1 MLMKK
6 VLIVTFIVLD
16 IFLTILLVYS
26 LIQSKNTKTPELS
39 KIFRQT
45 GDLIVEKYTYQFI
58 ADVPVNGILTNSKS
72 LYRVVAESYVHL
84 NTNEI
89 VIEEKDKKTIYVKLP
104 PLQVDEPIIDEQNIQ
119 LLDVNYGWLTFNDE
133 EIDNISREKIRMKAN
148 EILQQIVTK
157 NYNNDITMAEKTVET
172 ILKKFYPDK
181 EIIFESK

>member
-45 GDLIVEKYTYQFI
+45 GDLIVQKYTYRFVV
-58 ADVPVNGILTNSKS
+58 DVDVNGILSDSKS
-72 LYRVVAESYVHL
+72 LYRAVAESYVHL

-89 VIEEKDKKTIYVKLP
+89 VIEEKDKKTICVKLP

-119 LLDVNYGWLTFNDE
+119 LLDVNYGWFTFNDE
-133 EIDNISREKIRMKAN
+133 EMDNMSREKIRSKAN
-148 EILQQIVTK
+148 EILEQLRAE
-157 NYNNDITMAEKTVET
+157 NYNNEITMAEKVVET

-181 EIIFESK
+181 EIIFEHN

>member
-6 VLIVTFIVLD
+6 VYVVILIILA
-16 IFLTILLVYS
+16 IFLAFVFVQTN
-26 LIQSKNTKTPELS
+26 SKKTPELS
-39 KIFRQT
+39 EIFRRT

-58 ADVPVNGILTNSKS
+58 ADVDVKGILTNSKS

-104 PLQVDEPIIDEQNIQ
+104 PLQVDEPIIDEKNIQ
-119 LLDVNYGWLTFNDE
+119 VLDVNYGWFTFNDE
-133 EIDNISREKIRMKAN
+133 EMDNMSREKIRSKAN
-148 EILQQIVTK
+148 EILEQLRAE
-157 NYNNDITMAEKTVET
+157 NYNNEITMAEKTVET

-181 EIIFESK
+181 EIIFEHN

>member
-6 VLIVTFIVLD
+6 VYRVILIILA
-16 IFLTILLVYS
+16 IFLAFVFVQTN
-26 LIQSKNTKTPELS
+26 SKKTPELS

-45 GDLIVEKYTYQFI
+45 GDLIVEKYTYRFI
-58 ADVPVNGILTNSKS
+58 VDVPVNGILTNSKS

-104 PLQVDEPIIDEQNIQ
+104 PLQVDEPIIDEKNIQ
-119 LLDVNYGWLTFNDE
+119 LLDVNYGWFTFNDE
-133 EIDNISREKIRMKAN
+133 EMDNMSREKIRSKAN
-148 EILQQIVTK
+148 EILEQLRAE
-157 NYNNDITMAEKTVET
+157 NYNNEITMAEKTVET

-181 EIIFESK
+181 EIIFEHN